1 MRELKLE
8 DCKVGMTLKLK
19 EDCPF
24 REYWE
29 IDPKEPVK
37 CIVVAVMAGGRKDTI
52 FVDIRYKDERI
63 CTPMNWYFYTDDSII
78 EANGYELI
86 SKNLE
91 YPNKRKN
98 NYY

>member
-8 DCKVGMTLKLK
+8 DCKVGMALKLK
-19 EDCPF
+19 EGCPF
-24 REYWE
+24 RKYWI
-29 IDPKEPVK
+29 IDLNTQITCVVTYRSNTGIRVK
-37 CIVVAVMAGGRKDTI
+37 
-52 FVDIRYKDERI
+52 FQN
-63 CTPMNWYFYTDDSII
+63 MNKYGEVPIMWNFYTDYALINLDD
-78 EANGYELI
+78 YELI

>member
-1 MRELKLE
+1 MKELKLE
-8 DCKVGMTLKLK
+8 DCKVGMTLKLM

-24 REYWE
+24 RKYWK

-37 CIVVAVMAGGRKDTI
+37 CIVLEVVRSRIDSI
-52 FVDIRYKDERI
+52 FVDIYYKNGRK
-63 CTPMNWYFYTDDSII
+63 CVPRNWYFYIEDSII

>member
-19 EDCPF
+19 EGCPF
-24 REYWE
+24 RKYWI
-29 IDPKEPVK
+29 IDLNTQITCVVTYRGNTSIRVK
-37 CIVVAVMAGGRKDTI
+37 
-52 FVDIRYKDERI
+52 FQN
-63 CTPMNWYFYTDDSII
+63 MNKYVGVPIMWNFYIDYSLMD
-78 EANGYELI
+78 ANDYELI

>member
-24 REYWE
+24 RKYWE

-37 CIVVAVMAGGRKDTI
+37 CIVVKVRSSRKDFI
-52 FVDIRYKDERI
+52 FVDIYYKDGRA
-63 CTPMNWYFYTDDSII
+63 CAPVNWYFYTDDSLID
-78 EANGYELI
+78 ADDYELI

>member
-1 MRELKLE
+1 MRELKFE
-8 DCKVGMTLKLK
+8 DCKAGMTLKLK
-19 EDCPF
+19 EGCPF
-24 REYWE
+24 RKYWE

-37 CIVVAVMAGGRKDTI
+37 CIVVGVRSSRKDFI
-52 FVDIRYKDERI
+52 FVDIYYKDGRA
-63 CTPMNWYFYTDDSII
+63 CAPVNWYFYTDDSLID
-78 EANGYELI
+78 ADDYELI

>member
-19 EDCPF
+19 ENCPF
-24 REYWE
+24 REYWG

-37 CIVVAVMAGGRKDTI
+37 CIVVGVNENRIDNI
-52 FVDIRYKDERI
+52 LVDIYYKDERE
-63 CTPMNWYFYTDDSII
+63 CAPMNWYFYTDDSLIDTDDC
-78 EANGYELI
+78 ELI

>member
-8 DCKVGMTLKLK
+8 DCKVGMALKLK

-24 REYWE
+24 RKYWK

-37 CIVVAVMAGGRKDTI
+37 CIVLEVNESRIDNI
-52 FVDIRYKDERI
+52 FVDIYYKDGRKYA
-63 CTPMNWYFYTDDSII
+63 PRNWYFYTEDSII
-78 EANGYELI
+78 KANNYELI

>member
-19 EDCPF
+19 EGCPF
-24 REYWE
+24 REKWI
-29 IDPKEPVK
+29 IDLNIQITCVVTYRSNTGIRVK
-37 CIVVAVMAGGRKDTI
+37 FQNMDKYRGVPIMW
-52 FVDIRYKDERI
+52 
-63 CTPMNWYFYTDDSII
+63 NFYIDYALINFDD
-78 EANGYELI
+78 YELI

>member
-8 DCKVGMTLKLK
+8 DCKAGMTLKLK

-24 REYWE
+24 KKYWK

-37 CIVVAVMAGGRKDTI
+37 CIVLEVIGSRIDSI
-52 FVDIRYKDERI
+52 FVDIYYKNRRR
-63 CTPMNWYFYTDDSII
+63 CVPMNWYFYTEDSII
-78 EANGYELI
+78 EANDYELI

>member
-19 EDCPF
+19 EGCPF
-24 REYWE
+24 KKYWK

-37 CIVVAVMAGGRKDTI
+37 CIVLEVIGSQIDRI
-52 FVDIRYKDERI
+52 FVDIYYKNGRK
-63 CTPMNWYFYTDDSII
+63 CVPRNWYFYTEDSII

>member
-19 EDCPF
+19 EGCPF
-24 REYWE
+24 RKRWI
-29 IDPKEPVK
+29 IDLNTQITCVVTYRSNIGIRVK
-37 CIVVAVMAGGRKDTI
+37 FQNMNKYGGVPI
-52 FVDIRYKDERI
+52 
-63 CTPMNWYFYTDDSII
+63 MWNFYTDYALINLDD
-78 EANGYELI
+78 YELI

>member
-24 REYWE
+24 RKYWE

-37 CIVVAVMAGGRKDTI
+37 CIVVGVRSSRKDFI
-52 FVDIRYKDERI
+52 FVDIYYKDGRA
-63 CTPMNWYFYTDDSII
+63 CVPRNWYFYTEDSII

>member
-1 MRELKLE
+1 MRELKFE

-19 EDCPF
+19 EGCPF
-24 REYWE
+24 KKYWK

-37 CIVVAVMAGGRKDTI
+37 CIVLEVGGSLKDYI
-52 FVDIRYKDERI
+52 FVDIYYKNGRK
-63 CTPMNWYFYTDDSII
+63 CVPRKWYFYTEDSII

>member
-1 MRELKLE
+1 MREVKIE
-8 DCKVGMTLKLK
+8 DCKAGMTLKLK

-37 CIVVAVMAGGRKDTI
+37 CIVLEVVESRIDSI
-52 FVDIRYKDERI
+52 FVDIYYKNGRK
-63 CTPMNWYFYTDDSII
+63 CVPRSWYFYTEDSII

>member
-19 EDCPF
+19 EGCPF

-37 CIVVAVMAGGRKDTI
+37 CIVVDVRSSRKDFI
-52 FVDIRYKDERI
+52 FVDIYYKDGRV
-63 CTPMNWYFYTDDSII
+63 CAPVNWYFYTDDSLID
-78 EANGYELI
+78 ANDYELI

>member
-1 MRELKLE
+1 MKEVKIE

-24 REYWE
+24 RESWG

-37 CIVVAVMAGGRKDTI
+37 CIVVEVNGGRIDNI
-52 FVDIRYKDERI
+52 FVDICYEDERM
-63 CTPMNWYFYTDDSII
+63 CPPMNWYFYTDDSLI
-78 EANGYELI
+78 EANNYELI

>member
-1 MRELKLE
+1 MREVKFE
-8 DCKVGMTLKLK
+8 DCKAGMTLKLK
-19 EDCPF
+19 GDCPF
-24 REYWE
+24 REYWG

-37 CIVVAVMAGGRKDTI
+37 CIIVGVGGGRKDNI
-52 FVDIRYKDERI
+52 FVDMCYKDERI
-63 CTPMNWYFYTDDSII
+63 GVPMNWYFYTDDSLID
-78 EANGYELI
+78 ANGFELI

>member
-24 REYWE
+24 RKYWK

-37 CIVVAVMAGGRKDTI
+37 CIVLEVVGSRIDSI
-52 FVDIRYKDERI
+52 FVDIYYKNGRK
-63 CTPMNWYFYTDDSII
+63 CVPRNWYFYTEDSII
-78 EANGYELI
+78 INANIRMYRNDHLKMYKI
-86 SKNLE
+86 TL
-91 YPNKRKN
+91 
-98 NYY
+98 

>member
-19 EDCPF
+19 EGCPF
-24 REYWE
+24 RTYWI
-29 IDPKEPVK
+29 IDLNTQITCVVTYRSNTGIRVK
-37 CIVVAVMAGGRKDTI
+37 FQNMNKYGRAPI
-52 FVDIRYKDERI
+52 
-63 CTPMNWYFYTDDSII
+63 MWNFYTDYALIGLDD
-78 EANGYELI
+78 YELI

>member
-24 REYWE
+24 RKYWE

-37 CIVVAVMAGGRKDTI
+37 CIVVAMNRGRKDNI
-52 FVDIRYKDERI
+52 FVDICYEHERK
-63 CTPMNWYFYTDDSII
+63 CTPKNWYFYTEDSLIDANDD
-78 EANGYELI
+78 ELI

>member
-1 MRELKLE
+1 MRELKFE

-19 EDCPF
+19 EGCPF
-24 REYWE
+24 KKYWK

-37 CIVVAVMAGGRKDTI
+37 CIVLEVRSSRKDFI
-52 FVDIRYKDERI
+52 FVDIYYKDGRA
-63 CTPMNWYFYTDDSII
+63 CAPVNWYFYTDDSLID
-78 EANGYELI
+78 ADDYELI